1 LRKKNYDF
9 EPRTIGD
16 HLRKRRLKL
25 GLTQKQVA
33 GILKV
38 TQFSI
43 MNWERGDFQPNLP
56 TVLHRVTSF
65 FLGYDP
71 DPPSVHTLAD
81 QLRAKRLS

>member
-1 LRKKNYDF
+1 
-9 EPRTIGD
+9 
-16 HLRKRRLKL
+16 
-25 GLTQKQVA
+25 
-33 GILKV
+33 
-38 TQFSI
+38 